1 MAFFDPFG
9 GSGSGGSGGGSGAP
23 GKDGRGIS
31 SIVFVSSTGGSIAG
45 IAGATD
51 TYRINYTD
59 GTTSTYTVKN
69 GNNGEQGPKGDA
81 GEQGPKGDPGEQGP
95 KGDKGDTG
103 EVGNDGLS
111 AYEIAV
117 KNGYIGTEPEWL
129 SSLKG
134 DTGEIG
140 ATGPQG
146 IQGEKGDVGE
156 QGPQGIQGEQGPQGE
171 KGDPATA
178 KIIETT
184 LLSTDWNE
192 KQYILTSDLIKEN
205 NYISISF
212 GKNISLE
219 QYDCLAKAKIICVTQ
234 VDGQIIIK
242 SLGTV
247 PNIDIPI
254 IIVIEGE
261 QIDTI
266 NNSILLTDDTT
277 GETYKVGVD
286 NGEMYSAKEVG

>member
-51 TYRINYTD
+51 TYKINYTD

-69 GNNGEQGPKGDA
+69 GNN
-81 GEQGPKGDPGEQGP
+81 GEQGP

-117 KNGYIGTEPEWL
+117 KNGYIGTETEWL

-134 DTGEIG
+134 DKGDTGEQG
-140 ATGPQG
+140 LQG

-184 LLSTDWNE
+184 LLSTGWNE
-192 KQYILTSDLIKEN
+192 KQYTLTSDLITEN

-234 VDGQIIIK
+234 ADGQIIIK

-277 GETYKVGVD
+277 GETYRVGVD